1 MGGVYLYD
9 DYYFLHR
16 DKVDE
21 VKFVRFIPCRL
32 NRQKA
37 YLGLSMMLLRSRHTL
52 SLVWC
57 FCDIGNSYIKLMVQ
71 YYHMLQFYQKRTLRA
86 WLHSPLALGIL
97 AIIILFMMS
106 VVYQRY
112 SIEQDM
118 VARRMEAAVQL
129 QQLEDRRAELEKKV
143 EYLSN
148 ERGIEAEMRRNFDV
162 ARPGEQVVIIL
173 DEEKKPDIEPLT
185 PTVDDKPWYKFW

>member
-1 MGGVYLYD
+1 
-9 DYYFLHR
+9 
-16 DKVDE
+16 
-21 VKFVRFIPCRL
+21 
-32 NRQKA
+32 
-37 YLGLSMMLLRSRHTL
+37 
-52 SLVWC
+52 
-57 FCDIGNSYIKLMVQ
+57 
-71 YYHMLQFYQKRTLRA
+71 MLQFYQKRTLRA

-143 EYLSN
+143 QYLSN

-185 PTVDDKPWYKFW
+185 PTVDDKPWYKFWWVIYYSNLTS